1 LCCRKSPAGGIIHAN
16 YQYAAA
22 TIRVRVYLK
31 PRGHRLRNRTAPEK
45 RIPRIGN
52 ASVPFLLYSESDNS
66 ANHDIKRGYKRLRS
80 RIVTFVIIMQSML
93 FLGHWFLYETWIR
106 FWGMP
111 QRGDSHRLLA
121 LQIIMAALSVSFVT
135 ASLLAF
141 RYAHILVRLYYTC
154 AAVWLGMLNY
164 FFFAACAAWIVLG
177 ASGLAGL
184 HWQRREMADVLFGLA
199 LLSSLYGIVNAA
211 STRVTRITV
220 RLANL
225 PEAWRG
231 RLAALVSDLHLGHVR
246 NHSFVK
252 RIVRMLANEGPNIVF
267 IDGDLFDGTKANIDR
282 LAQPWSQLHLP
293 LGTYFVTGNH
303 EEFFDRTKYLDA
315 LKRVGI
321 RVLNNEVITL
331 DGLQI
336 VGMHYR
342 ESANPHLFRSI
353 LKQATLDP
361 TRASILLTHA
371 PDRPAI
377 AEEEG
382 ISLQLSGH
390 THGGQF
396 LPYTW
401 IASRAYGRLVHGL
414 NRLGKMWV
422 FTTWGAG
429 TWGPPLRIATKPEI
443 VLIRFESAD

>member
-1 LCCRKSPAGGIIHAN
+1 
-16 YQYAAA
+16 
-22 TIRVRVYLK
+22 
-31 PRGHRLRNRTAPEK
+31 
-45 RIPRIGN
+45 
-52 ASVPFLLYSESDNS
+52 
-66 ANHDIKRGYKRLRS
+66 LRS
-80 RIVTFVIIMQSML
+80 RILTFVIIMQSML

-111 QRGDSHRLLA
+111 QNDPHGLLA
-121 LQIIMAALSVSFVT
+121 LQIIMTALSVSFVT

-141 RYAHILVRLYYTC
+141 RYAHVLVRVYYTC
-154 AAVWLGMLNY
+154 AAVWLGMLTY
-164 FFFAACAAWIVLG
+164 FFFAACAAWIAAG
-177 ASGLAGL
+177 ASGIAGL
-184 HWQRREMADVLFGLA
+184 HWQRRQVAIVLFGLA
-199 LLSSLYGIVNAA
+199 LVASLYGIVNAA
-211 STRVTRITV
+211 WTRVTRITV

-231 RLAALVSDLHLGHVR
+231 RVAALVSDLHLGHVR
-246 NHSFVK
+246 NYSFVQ
-252 RIVRMLANEGPNIVF
+252 RIVRMLAHLQPDIVF
-267 IDGDLFDGTKANIDR
+267 IDGDLFDGTKADIDR
-282 LAQPWSQLHLP
+282 LAQPWSQLHVP
-293 LGTYFVTGNH
+293 LGTCFVTGNH
-303 EEFFDRTKYLDA
+303 EEFFDRGKYLDA

-321 RVLNNEVITL
+321 RILSNEMITL

-342 ESANPHLFRSI
+342 ESANPQLFRSI
-353 LKQATLDP
+353 LKQADLDP
-361 TRASILLTHA
+361 RRASILLTHA